1 MESQTQKLKLNVTN
15 IKSFLINSNEKI
27 RKLEYRKSSIIR
39 NENKKIERKNLEEKT
54 EKTKIKTPIFKSIF
68 AKVGGVVK
76 SLKDGIIG
84 FFGYLLLGFLVNK
97 LPQIIASIKHIFV
110 NRIQPI
116 WNGVVKALSFISNG
130 ISSIYNVVGGLFGVT
145 DVNRKLRTV
154 GRDLSILNKT
164 IDYTEGTSTSVVGQT
179 SSNRDM
185 SVDNE
190 VNVESRNIPISSNA
204 EIEPQSMGID
214 IPVLE
219 RGGEIVKPGLA
230 YIHKNETVITE
241 KASKKIEEQTGLAPQ
256 SFNQLAETSD
266 NGKLMEMGPLVRLNM
281 KPKPVPTLK
290 MSKIN
295 KGNSVNRLN
304 TPSSISS
311 GVNYIQPILVS
322 NPEPQS
328 ESSPLNRMASYSPR
342 F

>member
-1 MESQTQKLKLNVTN
+1 MERQTQKLKLNVTN
-15 IKSFLINSNEKI
+15 IKSFLISSNEKL
-27 RKLEYRKSSIIR
+27 RKLEFRKSSIIR
-39 NENKKIERKNLEEKT
+39 NENKKIEKRNLEERA
-54 EKTKIKTPIFKSIF
+54 EKTKIKTPVFKSIF

-179 SSNRDM
+179 SSNSDM

-190 VNVESRNIPISSNA
+190 VNAESRNMPISSNA
-204 EIEPQSMGID
+204 EIGPQSIGIN
-214 IPVLE
+214 IPELKT
-219 RGGEIVKPGLA
+219 GGEVVKPGLA
-230 YIHKNETVITE
+230 YIHKNETIITE
-241 KASKKIEEQTGLAPQ
+241 KAAKKIEEQTGFAPQ
-256 SFNQLAETSD
+256 FFNQLTETSD
-266 NGKLMEMGPLVRLNM
+266 NGKSMEMGPLVRLNL

-290 MSKIN
+290 ISKIN
-295 KGNSVNRLN
+295 RGNSVNRLN
-304 TPSSISS
+304 TPSSSS

-322 NPEPQS
+322 KS
-328 ESSPLNRMASYSPR
+328 ESQSTPSPLNRMASYSPR

>member
-1 MESQTQKLKLNVTN
+1 MERQTQKLKLNVTN
-15 IKSFLINSNEKI
+15 IKSFLISSNEKI
-27 RKLEYRKSSIIR
+27 RKLEFRKSSIIR
-39 NENKKIERKNLEEKT
+39 NENKKIERKNLEEKS
-54 EKTKIKTPIFKSIF
+54 EKTKIKTPVFKSIF

-97 LPQIIASIKHIFV
+97 LPQIIASIKHLFV
-110 NRIQPI
+110 NRILPI
-116 WNGVVKALSFISNG
+116 WNGVVKSLSFISNG

-179 SSNRDM
+179 SSNRNM

-190 VNVESRNIPISSNA
+190 VNAESRNIPISSNA
-204 EIEPQSMGID
+204 EIGPQSIGID
-214 IPVLE
+214 IPELKT
-219 RGGEIVKPGLA
+219 GGEIVKSGLA
-230 YIHKNETVITE
+230 YIHKNETIITE
-241 KASKKIEEQTGLAPQ
+241 KGSKKIEEQTGFAPQ
-256 SFNQLAETSD
+256 FFNQLAETSD
-266 NGKLMEMGPLVRLNM
+266 GKLMEMEPLVRINM

-322 NPEPQS
+322 NS
-328 ESSPLNRMASYSPR
+328 ESQSAPSPLNRMASYSPR

>member
-39 NENKKIERKNLEEKT
+39 NENKKIERKNLEEQS
-54 EKTKIKTPIFKSIF
+54 EKTKIKTPVFKSIF

-116 WNGVVKALSFISNG
+116 WNGVVKSLTFISNG
-130 ISSIYNVVGGLFGVT
+130 IGSIYNAVGGLFGVT

-179 SSNRDM
+179 SSNTSISAD
-185 SVDNE
+185 DE
-190 VNVESRNIPISSNA
+190 VNNESESMPVLSNA

-214 IPVLE
+214 IPALE
-219 RGGEIVKPGLA
+219 GGGEIVKSGLA
-230 YIHKNETVITE
+230 YIHKHETVITE
-241 KASKKIEEQTGLAPQ
+241 KGAKKIEEQTGLAPQ

-266 NGKLMEMGPLVRLNM
+266 NGKLREMGPLVRFNM

-304 TPSSISS
+304 TPSSMSS

-322 NPEPQS
+322 NS
-328 ESSPLNRMASYSPR
+328 ESQSAPSPLNRMASYSPR

>member
-1 MESQTQKLKLNVTN
+1 MERQTQKLKLNVTN

-39 NENKKIERKNLEEKT
+39 NENKKIEIKNLEAKA
-54 EKTKIKTPIFKSIF
+54 EKTKIKTPVFKSIF

-97 LPQIIASIKHIFV
+97 LPQIIASIKHLFV
-110 NRIQPI
+110 NRILPI
-116 WNGVVKALSFISNG
+116 WNGVVKSLSFISNG

-190 VNVESRNIPISSNA
+190 VNAESRNIPISSNA
-204 EIEPQSMGID
+204 EIGPQSIGID
-214 IPVLE
+214 IPELKT
-219 RGGEIVKPGLA
+219 GGEIVKSGLA
-230 YIHKNETVITE
+230 YIHKNETIITE
-241 KASKKIEEQTGLAPQ
+241 KGSKKIEEQTGFAPQ
-256 SFNQLAETSD
+256 FFNQLAETSD
-266 NGKLMEMGPLVRLNM
+266 GKLMEMEPLVRINM
-281 KPKPVPTLK
+281 KPEPVPTLK

>member
-1 MESQTQKLKLNVTN
+1 METQTQKLKLNVTN
-15 IKSFLINSNEKI
+15 IKSFLINSNEKL

-39 NENKKIERKNLEEKT
+39 TENKKIERKNLEERS
-54 EKTKIKTPIFKSIF
+54 EKTKIKTPIFKNIF

-76 SLKDGIIG
+76 SLKDGILG

-97 LPQIIASIKHIFV
+97 LPQLIASIKNIFV

-116 WNGVVKALSFISNG
+116 LNGVVKSITFISNG
-130 ISSIYNVVGGLFGVT
+130 IRSIYNAVGGLFGVT
-145 DVNRKLRTV
+145 DVNRRLQTV
-154 GRDLSILNKT
+154 GRDLSILNKN

-179 SSNRDM
+179 SSNNGM

-190 VNVESRNIPISSNA
+190 VNTESRNMPISSNTA
-204 EIEPQSMGID
+204 IEPQSIGID
-214 IPVLE
+214 IPALK

-241 KASKKIEEQTGLAPQ
+241 KASKKIEEQTGFAPQ
-256 SFNQLAETSD
+256 FFNQLSETSD
-266 NGKLMEMGPLVRLNM
+266 NMKLMGTPVGFNM
-281 KPKPVPTLK
+281 SPNSVPTLK
-290 MSKIN
+290 ISKIN
-295 KGNSVNRLN
+295 KGNSVNTLN
-304 TPSSISS
+304 TPSFPYS

-322 NPEPQS
+322 NPESQS
-328 ESSPLNRMASYSPR
+328 TPSPLNRMASYSPR